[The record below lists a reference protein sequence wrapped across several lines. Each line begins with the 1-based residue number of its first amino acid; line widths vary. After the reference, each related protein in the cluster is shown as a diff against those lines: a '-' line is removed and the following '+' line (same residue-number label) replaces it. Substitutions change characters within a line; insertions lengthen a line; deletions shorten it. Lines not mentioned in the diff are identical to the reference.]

1 MGYCNQLWAELA
13 SEPSHMWADETNGM
27 FHPLPASA
35 LAAEVQG
42 RFTPASANQGR
53 CDLVKYDVSHS
64 ASELTKSIQNAPM
77 SSYSRP
83 TGWGCGLG
91 LSGLLLWFELGLG
104 SQCAETESP
113 PLPPKHFFLYEPSK
127 FVISIY
133 SNQFSFYEPPKF
145 VISIYSNH
153 DLLIRPIIW
162 HPHAD
167 GAFAV

>member
-42 RFTPASANQGR
+42 RFTPTSANQGR
-53 CDLVKYDVSHS
+53 CDLLKYDVSHN

-83 TGWGCGLG
+83 TGSGLG
-91 LSGLLLWFELGLG
+91 LSGLLYG
-104 SQCAETESP
+104 SSSDRVRNVLRLV
-113 PLPPKHFFLYEPSK
+113 PLYPQMP
-127 FVISIY
+127 IS
-133 SNQFSFYEPPKF
+133 SFMNLQN
-145 VISIYSNH
+145 S
-153 DLLIRPIIW
+153 
-162 HPHAD
+162 
-167 GAFAV
+167 